1 MTEKKLDEAN
11 KLFEEIN
18 KLQKILNTDSIEIK
32 MKEKEN
38 IQETIQH
45 LGELC
50 YDNGITENDIWN
62 FIRDKKSKE
71 DFLWT
76 D

>member
-1 MTEKKLDEAN
+1 
-11 KLFEEIN
+11 
-18 KLQKILNTDSIEIK
+18 
-32 MKEKEN
+32 MK
-38 IQETIQH
+38 QSSTETIQH

-62 FIRDKKSKE
+62 LIRDKKSKE

>member
-1 MTEKKLDEAN
+1 MCLIYRLMICHFNEFEARGKTE
-11 KLFEEIN
+11 
-18 KLQKILNTDSIEIK
+18 
-32 MKEKEN
+32 MKEKEK

-62 FIRDKKSKE
+62 FIRDKKSRE

-76 D
+76 K

>member
-1 MTEKKLDEAN
+1 MKRTQKDY
-11 KLFEEIN
+11 LFELNEL
-18 KLQKILNTDSIEIK
+18 KGKI
-32 MKEKEN
+32 EN
-38 IQETIQH
+38 ILREENTQETIQH

>member
-1 MTEKKLDEAN
+1 MLFQINLGKVNFNEFEARGKTE
-11 KLFEEIN
+11 
-18 KLQKILNTDSIEIK
+18 

-62 FIRDKKSKE
+62 FIRDKKSTE

-76 D
+76 K

>member
-1 MTEKKLDEAN
+1 MRLELMKICCHFNELEARR
-11 KLFEEIN
+11 
-18 KLQKILNTDSIEIK
+18 KIE
-32 MKEKEN
+32 MKDKEN
-38 IQETIQH
+38 VQETIQH

-76 D
+76 K

>member
-1 MTEKKLDEAN
+1 MKRTEKDY
-11 KLFEEIN
+11 LFE
-18 KLQKILNTDSIEIK
+18 LNELKGKTE

-38 IQETIQH
+38 IQETIHH

>member
-1 MTEKKLDEAN
+1 MRLIYRLMIFLFNEFEARGKTE
-11 KLFEEIN
+11 
-18 KLQKILNTDSIEIK
+18 

-62 FIRDKKSKE
+62 FIRDKKSTE

-76 D
+76 K

>member
-1 MTEKKLDEAN
+1 MMYKQPI
-11 KLFEEIN
+11 EI
-18 KLQKILNTDSIEIK
+18 IYSSIEARGK
-32 MKEKEN
+32 TEMKDKEN

-76 D
+76 K

>member
-1 MTEKKLDEAN
+1 MICHFNEFEAQGKTE
-11 KLFEEIN
+11 
-18 KLQKILNTDSIEIK
+18 
-32 MKEKEN
+32 MKEKEK

-62 FIRDKKSKE
+62 FIRDKKSRE

-76 D
+76 K

>member
-1 MTEKKLDEAN
+1 MKEQVVVRTFPTA
-11 KLFEEIN
+11 
-18 KLQKILNTDSIEIK
+18 
-32 MKEKEN
+32 KEKEN

>member
-1 MTEKKLDEAN
+1 MICHFNEFEARGKTE
-11 KLFEEIN
+11 
-18 KLQKILNTDSIEIK
+18 

-62 FIRDKKSKE
+62 FIRDKKSRE

-76 D
+76 K

>member
-1 MTEKKLDEAN
+1 MICHFNEFEALGKTE
-11 KLFEEIN
+11 
-18 KLQKILNTDSIEIK
+18 

-38 IQETIQH
+38 IQETIKH

-71 DFLWT
+71 NFLWT
-76 D
+76 K

>member
-1 MTEKKLDEAN
+1 MKRTEKDY
-11 KLFEEIN
+11 LFE
-18 KLQKILNTDSIEIK
+18 LNELKGKTK

-76 D
+76 N

>member
-1 MTEKKLDEAN
+1 MRD
-11 KLFEEIN
+11 EEII
-18 KLQKILNTDSIEIK
+18 KL
-32 MKEKEN
+32 KEKEN

-62 FIRDKKSKE
+62 LIRDKKSKE

>member
-1 MTEKKLDEAN
+1 MMYKSPI
-11 KLFEEIN
+11 EI
-18 KLQKILNTDSIEIK
+18 IYSSIEARGK
-32 MKEKEN
+32 TEMKEKEN
-38 IQETIQH
+38 VQETIQH